1 MTPLRRLCRAVP
13 VLATAAALGLA
24 SCGENDVERG
34 VEEGAKDAEEAAKDA
49 GKAGKEAAK
58 DAEREV
64 EK

>member
-1 MTPLRRLCRAVP
+1 MTPLRRLRRAVP

-24 SCGENDVERG
+24 ACGENDVERG
-34 VEEGAKDAEEAAKDA
+34 VEEGAKDAEEAGRDA
-49 GKAGKEAAK
+49 GKAGEEAAK

>member
-34 VEEGAKDAEEAAKDA
+34 VEEGAKDA